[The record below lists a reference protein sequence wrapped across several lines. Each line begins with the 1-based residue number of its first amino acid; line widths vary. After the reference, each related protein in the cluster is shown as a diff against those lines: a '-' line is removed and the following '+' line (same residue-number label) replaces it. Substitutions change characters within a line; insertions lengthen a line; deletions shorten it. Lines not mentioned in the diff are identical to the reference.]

1 MPIENLDSTQ
11 GLVFIGEM
19 TSTRN
24 LLASGLRILRE
35 GAFFDTTKDPIFT
48 TLSIGVEKYL
58 KLTLGTISLDEH
70 HRWPTKAEMMDYG
83 HGIAEMWDRVM
94 DEVHRRT
101 ADKSEYV
108 RGLVAGVDA
117 DPVLRP
123 LLEVLDRYGRSGR
136 FYNLDALGGRPQ
148 RELSPEDMFN
158 AVEQAAMADPAV
170 LRARDIAM
178 ADANDQAAWDHF
190 NSILR
195 ERIASSLAGA
205 WEMLSRVGMNDG
217 FGETGKVLGFDLR
230 ADVVG
235 EQ

>member
-11 GLVFIGEM
+11 GLVFVGEI

-58 KLTLGTISLDEH
+58 KLILGTISLDEH
-70 HRWPTKAEMMDYG
+70 QRWPSKAEMMGYG

-101 ADKSEYV
+101 EDKSEYI
-108 RGLVAGVDA
+108 RGLDAGVDV

-148 RELSPEDMFN
+148 EDLSPDEMFN
-158 AVEQAAMADPAV
+158 AVEQAALADPEV
-170 LRARDIAM
+170 SRARDEAM
-178 ADANDQAAWDHF
+178 ADLFDQVASDQF
-190 NSILR
+190 DTILR
-195 ERIASSLAGA
+195 ERIASSLDGA
-205 WEMLSRVGMNDG
+205 WQMLSRVGMNDG
-217 FGETGKVLGFDLR
+217 FGETGKVLGYELR
-230 ADVVG
+230 AADVG
-235 EQ
+235 DQ